1 MENELNVMENTQMD
15 EFKDLTEGFDEESSG
30 NGLLKALGI
39 GALVIGGGA
48 AVVGAWHRWGKPAM
62 VKMKVERE
70 KKKEAKKAK
79 SAEPAEEAP
88 AAEESKS

>member
-70 KKKEAKKAK
+70 KKKAK

>member
-15 EFKDLTEGFDEESSG
+15 EMKDLTEGFDEESSG
-30 NGLLKALGI
+30 NGLLKTLGI
-39 GALVIGGGA
+39 GALVIGGSA

-70 KKKEAKKAK
+70 KKKEAKKGKVPAQTE
-79 SAEPAEEAP
+79 EPRAVDVS
-88 AAEESKS
+88 ES

>member
-15 EFKDLTEGFDEESSG
+15 EIKDLAEGFDEESSG
-30 NGLLKALGI
+30 NGLLKTLGI

-79 SAEPAEEAP
+79 VPEQTEEAP
-88 AAEESKS
+88 AAEESNS

>member
-15 EFKDLTEGFDEESSG
+15 EMNDLVEGFEEESSG
-30 NGLLKALGI
+30 GLLKALGI

-79 SAEPAEEAP
+79 VPALSEEAP
-88 AAEESKS
+88 GEDEPKS